1 MGCQGSV
8 LAVVGTTRWSARN
21 VFSPSACLMVATA
34 PGVPM
39 NPGNVTSFSATAGCE
54 TSIVVRAANIVF
66 TDGSRLIIER
76 WLVALSIL
84 SALLEAADEAR
95 GGDGGS
101 EGGNA
106 SLACSRCGSFVTTVT
121 ATSDS
126 SSRVVARSP
135 LLLRDDMR
143 RFLNLMTFAVTPT
156 CVRLS
161 GFSDSPMREDDREQL
176 LGDAQVP
183 QLAFG
188 DVLVRAR
195 AVQRE
200 QARLAGGSRT
210 GERVGLELELYASV
224 AHHDD
229 IRRRVHVRSLI
240 TQQMDMFTGT
250 IGSMATPD
258 RAYGMFCLLHLLD
271 AHGLGC
277 IQFVDQGGRYPN
289 HGLLSCVGTQQQ
301 IHCSKEQKH
310 DSAEDDEAD
319 ARATKVIGVVANIR
333 VGGRDFR
340 KRSDQTAADRI
351 SRSARDR
358 DSGTAQR

>member
-1 MGCQGSV
+1 MLGSEAVRMQGASCGWAVSSPRSVHGWLSASGEILTRTSCCNGDTDTELNFEMGCQGSV

-161 GFSDSPMREDDREQL
+161 GFSDSPMRVITRMYRSS
-176 LGDAQVP
+176 
-183 QLAFG
+183 
-188 DVLVRAR
+188 LVSSSR
-195 AVQRE
+195 
-200 QARLAGGSRT
+200 GS
-210 GERVGLELELYASV
+210 
-224 AHHDD
+224 
-229 IRRRVHVRSLI
+229 
-240 TQQMDMFTGT
+240 
-250 IGSMATPD
+250 
-258 RAYGMFCLLHLLD
+258 
-271 AHGLGC
+271 
-277 IQFVDQGGRYPN
+277 
-289 HGLLSCVGTQQQ
+289 SC
-301 IHCSKEQKH
+301 
-310 DSAEDDEAD
+310 APAW
-319 ARATKVIGVVANIR
+319 
-333 VGGRDFR
+333 
-340 KRSDQTAADRI
+340 
-351 SRSARDR
+351 
-358 DSGTAQR
+358 